1 MGSYL
6 VSGIGSFVADVG
18 AVLTEHG
25 AQYVGVDDIADVPAA
40 CAAAGSGAFDGY
52 VQLPATFQVQGDT
65 AVEAVH
71 HYFRDGVLAR
81 FPGFLGAGLLRPGHV
96 GEPWHVVFRFASADQ
111 LRVWDDSA
119 ERSRLLAAGDEL
131 VHETSRHRV
140 SGLETWF
147 ALPGRTA
154 PAPPKWKMFV
164 VSLAG
169 IYSLQLVFNLVL
181 QPLALAPAL
190 RIALVAV
197 AVTALMTW
205 LVMPH
210 VARVLQDWLYAPPRR
225 S

>member
-1 MGSYL
+1 LGDEARPEPVTVTVARL
-6 VSGIGSFVADVG
+6 VAPGRESDFEAWSDE
-18 AVLTEHG
+18 LTR
-25 AQYVGVDDIADVPAA
+25 AA
-40 CAAAGSGAFDGY
+40 
-52 VQLPATFQVQGDT
+52 
-65 AVEAVH
+65 
-71 HYFRDGVLAR
+71 AR
-81 FPGFLGAGLLRPGHV
+81 FPGFLGAGLLQPGHV

-119 ERSRLLAAGDEL
+119 ERARLLAAGDEL
-131 VHETSRHRV
+131 VHETSQHRV

-154 PAPPKWKMFV
+154 PAPPKWKMFA
-164 VSLAG
+164 VSLVG

-181 QPLALAPAL
+181 RPIPMPAAL

-197 AVTALMTW
+197 AVTAMMTW
-205 LVMPH
+205 LVMPR